1 MYTKPRISILLLS
14 FCSLIIRDF
23 STQLRRSSP
32 CPQDH
37 SPIGEAGFRDR
48 DVLVE
53 ELLDLFSILF
63 CFEDVDMLL
72 LHMIMQFAN
81 VETLEIGV
89 ESTVIR
95 QMR

>member
-1 MYTKPRISILLLS
+1 
-14 FCSLIIRDF
+14 
-23 STQLRRSSP
+23 
-32 CPQDH
+32 
-37 SPIGEAGFRDR
+37 
-48 DVLVE
+48 
-53 ELLDLFSILF
+53 
-63 CFEDVDMLL
+63 MLL